1 MGRHHADMLV
11 HIDEELAAGE
21 LQELERTLG
30 AESGIYSACVSDKTT
45 HLLMVE
51 YDPEDISAKHIL
63 DRVHETGVHAE
74 IVGL

>member
-1 MGRHHADMLV
+1 MR
-11 HIDEELAAGE
+11 ICWFTSTKSWRSEK

-30 AESGIYSACVSDKTT
+30 GESGIYSACVSDKTT

-63 DRVHETGVHAE
+63 ERVHETGIHAE